1 MPLPPSA
8 EIYTMRQSPT
18 NHNRN
23 SCPRVTRARTR
34 EATAFR
40 WISLGMD
47 RILRIAW
54 SCRLIRIMPIHR
66 TEPLGPRA
74 WLLLVDCQSPVAG
87 IAMFCDLGYDSA
99 LLLLGGLHQVGYQ
112 HALKLERD
120 VGQRAVDG
128 LLEFGGWARAK
139 FMDDILDAF
148 DGESSAAPALGDIDI
163 DEIRNELLDD
173 YPNGYDWTGISDA
186 SLIHSPN
193 QVIYVSIDNPNHTL
207 LARDV
212 LPADA
217 WPSSGYR
224 TYRPSGGSFQIPMDL
239 GSLDAPIPALSVLWW
254 RDITWPP
261 FVGVDA
267 MSALF
272 QIMDRHGAL
281 KVWAS
286 IAEAEH
292 RARKTFE
299 RQQSNKA
306 TLQDRPLCPA

>member
-1 MPLPPSA
+1 
-8 EIYTMRQSPT
+8 
-18 NHNRN
+18 
-23 SCPRVTRARTR
+23 
-34 EATAFR
+34 
-40 WISLGMD
+40 
-47 RILRIAW
+47 
-54 SCRLIRIMPIHR
+54 
-66 TEPLGPRA
+66 
-74 WLLLVDCQSPVAG
+74 
-87 IAMFCDLGYDSA
+87 MFCALGYDSV
-99 LLLLGGLHQVGYQ
+99 LLLRGGLHQVGYQ

-139 FMDDILDAF
+139 FMDDILVAF
-148 DGESSAAPALGDIDI
+148 DGESSAAPALDGIDLE
-163 DEIRNELLDD
+163 EIRDELLDD

-193 QVIYVSIDNPNHTL
+193 QVIYVSIDNPSHTL

-212 LPADA
+212 LPDDA
-217 WPSSGYR
+217 WPSNGYR

-239 GSLDAPIPALSVLWW
+239 GPLDAPVPAFSVLWW

-272 QIMDRHGAL
+272 QIMDSHGAL

-299 RQQSNKA
+299 RQRSSKA
-306 TLQDRPLCPA
+306 APQDRPLCPA